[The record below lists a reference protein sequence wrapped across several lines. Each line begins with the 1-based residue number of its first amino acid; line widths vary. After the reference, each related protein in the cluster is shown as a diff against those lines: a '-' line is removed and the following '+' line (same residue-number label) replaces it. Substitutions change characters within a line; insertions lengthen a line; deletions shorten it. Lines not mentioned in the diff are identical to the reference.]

1 MAIYSVNCQLL
12 KLDIK
17 YFVLQSSWKFLQNI
31 FGKLGIQ
38 IRYLFVLRGE
48 MVKRGEKVVQ
58 KLQIVSDQSR
68 IPKCTLDGSSGGT
81 CKVLGKNTERCG

>member
-1 MAIYSVNCQLL
+1 
-12 KLDIK
+12 
-17 YFVLQSSWKFLQNI
+17 
-31 FGKLGIQ
+31 
-38 IRYLFVLRGE
+38 

-81 CKVLGKNTERCG
+81 CKVLGKNTERWGQASASEEKNNKKGKHFRIGPTTGSCHSKNVIITFF